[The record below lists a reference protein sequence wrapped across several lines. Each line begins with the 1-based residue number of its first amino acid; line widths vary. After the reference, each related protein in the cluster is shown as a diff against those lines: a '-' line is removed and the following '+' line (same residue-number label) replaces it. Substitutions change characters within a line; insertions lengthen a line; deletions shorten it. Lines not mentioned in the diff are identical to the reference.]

1 MKRTP
6 YLKPACSV
14 VPLITSSRVMA
25 IETSLYTPDT
35 FGKETEFEE
44 EDDSNGFGNGWNY
57 DFGSS
62 PRRSPWD
69 DLDDFKDTE
78 KK

>member
-6 YLKPACSV
+6 YLKPACSI
-14 VPLITSSRVMA
+14 VPLITSNRVMA

-44 EDDSNGFGNGWNY
+44 EGDSNSWNY

-62 PRRSPWD
+62 PSRSPWD
-69 DLDDFKDTE
+69 DLDDFKDT
-78 KK
+78 KKK

>member
-44 EDDSNGFGNGWNY
+44 DMDDYSNGGFTYGTTKR
-57 DFGSS
+57 
-62 PRRSPWD
+62 RRSVWD
-69 DLDDFKDTE
+69 DFDR
-78 KK
+78 

>member
-44 EDDSNGFGNGWNY
+44 EDDSNGWNY

-62 PRRSPWD
+62 PSRGPWD
-69 DLDDFKDTE
+69 DLDDFKDT
-78 KK
+78 KKK